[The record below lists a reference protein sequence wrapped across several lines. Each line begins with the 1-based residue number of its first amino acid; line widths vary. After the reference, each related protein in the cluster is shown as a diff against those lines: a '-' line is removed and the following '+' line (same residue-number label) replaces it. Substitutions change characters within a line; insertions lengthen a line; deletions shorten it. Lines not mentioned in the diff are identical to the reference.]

1 MRSYLFGLA
10 EIVKKSGEV
19 PEHLDVQFH
28 VKEVHTVRS
37 LARRILRSEQETIR
51 ILRERRLMALE
62 LIEPL
67 KVFGHE
73 PQQRGVFAGDE
84 LRIFRDESIQNL
96 TAHHEERK
104 YFHQHERENALANS
118 IVKLQTPPSPSD
130 QIL

>member
-1 MRSYLFGLA
+1 
-10 EIVKKSGEV
+10 
-19 PEHLDVQFH
+19 
-28 VKEVHTVRS
+28 
-37 LARRILRSEQETIR
+37 
-51 ILRERRLMALE
+51 MALE